1 MSTRIGALEVQ
12 LLADVRQF
20 RADMNAAAGVMG
32 SSADR
37 IGSLAR
43 GLRNTLGGVFGGLS
57 VAFLAREFVQIAD
70 AMAGVESRLKLATR
84 SSSEYKAAQ
93 KDVYR
98 ISQANMAPLAETAT
112 LYARLAD
119 PVRKLGGDT
128 STTATITESFAAA
141 LRISGASSAEASSA
155 TLQFAQAMA
164 GGALRGEEFN
174 AVNEAAPRV
183 MQALEASL
191 GKSRGELRK
200 MAEQGQLTADV
211 VGNALI
217 KQFVALTAEAASMP
231 VTVSGAMTQLQNDVG
246 QFVTTINNATGA
258 TSGLAGIISGVA
270 LLLREFTD
278 AFSLA
283 GSGARTAGADIDL
296 AGLALAAIGRVIE
309 TLVLIGSDVAFVFK
323 GIGLEIGGLAA
334 QAVALVRGDF
344 AEVGAIHRMMKEDA
358 AANRAELDRFQ
369 RSVAGSTDR
378 MLAQR
383 DAMRQGTLST
393 SENTAELGKLMRQ
406 SQGTEPVLR
415 AQAAATTSTAQA
427 QQAAARTAKAQA
439 DELAKA
445 TQAGQ
450 DYLAALQQRLAG
462 VQRELHLGRELTASE
477 KSLAELEE
485 QLRSGKLR
493 LTEAEQARAR
503 ELIVETEAARAS
515 RDLARELVKVRQD
528 EILATLDS
536 AAKIEEQAA
545 EVEAATRAYGL
556 SKTELQ
562 ALERARLDDAL
573 ATAEQRLQ
581 QGLLANLS
589 AEELDG
595 ITMQVEALR
604 RLKQAKEEGWAKE
617 AAEEAAQA
625 AKDTGNE
632 WAKTVTRIEDG
643 LVDALM
649 RAFESGKGFME
660 AFRETLKN
668 AFKTLVLEPTIRAI
682 MRPIAGGIGSF
693 FGANGSATANTG
705 SAGGG
710 LIGWGGGNVLD
721 VSTLPGMGVFSGMGS
736 AASAGWGMTMSGFG
750 GTMAA
755 LEGAG
760 AMLAGGEIAA
770 GLAQGL
776 GALGPY
782 AAAAVALYSIVKSF
796 DKSGTPHMG
805 SVVSTDA
812 AGRQAS
818 VFGDPSTIMDNFSK
832 DMDGALRALSAVSVG
847 AINSLSGAFGGQGG
861 YSSLARFASDNTDPS
876 IAHFRLFRDGQQVGS
891 IGGDSDYMKY
901 TSDATKAF
909 EEYTADV
916 TRLTRDMLQ
925 SLDMPEWARK
935 QFDDLAD
942 NATLEQLAQVA
953 DAVAATAN
961 GLAALRDGLNPLGGI
976 FRQVAGLSSDALY
989 QLTEFA
995 GGIEAL
1001 AQKSAGFVA
1010 NYYSE
1015 DEGAAIQAKAIRDT
1029 LRGAGF
1035 TNADFAGLD
1044 TRAEFRALLESRDV
1058 NTEEGLKQV
1067 AALLN
1072 VADAFAQLTPYF
1084 EKAGKTLNQ
1093 VIAGAPDITTLTAPG
1108 TQSAGSAASTLES
1121 VVSAVTLGNSSIV
1134 TAVTDSSR
1142 MTTAAID
1149 TLRAELTAS
1158 LAVVAGNTRATA
1170 DYTRD
1175 IYEEQALV

>member
-20 RADMNAAAGVMG
+20 RSDMNAAAGVMG

-84 SSSEYKAAQ
+84 SSSEYEAAQ

-141 LRISGASSAEASSA
+141 LRVSGASSAEASSA

-164 GGALRGEEFN
+164 SGALRGEEFN

-217 KQFVALTAEAASMP
+217 KQFVTLTAEAASMP

-258 TSGLAGIISGVA
+258 TTGLAGMISGVA
-270 LLLREFTD
+270 LLLREFTV

-283 GSGARTAGADIDL
+283 GNGARTAGAEIDL
-296 AGLALAAIGRVIE
+296 AGLALAVIGRVIE
-309 TLVLIGSDVAFVFK
+309 TVVLIGSDVVYVFK

-334 QAVALVRGDF
+334 QAAALVRGDF
-344 AEVGAIHRMMKEDA
+344 AQVGAIHQMMKEDA

-369 RSVAGSTDR
+369 QSVAGATDR

-383 DAMRQGTLST
+383 NAMRQGTLST
-393 SENTAELGKLMRQ
+393 SENTAELGRLMRQ

-415 AQAAATTSTAQA
+415 AQASAANLSAEA
-427 QQAAARTAKAQA
+427 QQAAARASKAQA
-439 DELAKA
+439 DELARA
-445 TQAGQ
+445 TKAGQ
-450 DYLAALQQRLAG
+450 DYLAELQQRLAG
-462 VQRELHLGRELTASE
+462 VQRELTLGRELSASE
-477 KSLAELEE
+477 KALAELEE
-485 QLRSGKLR
+485 RLRTGKLR
-493 LTEAEQARAR
+493 LTEAEAARAR

-515 RDLARELVKVRQD
+515 RDLARELIKVRQD
-528 EILATLDS
+528 ETLATLDS
-536 AAKIEEQAA
+536 AAKIEDQAA

-562 ALERARLDDAL
+562 ALERARLADAL

-581 QGLLANLS
+581 QALLSNLS

-595 ITMQVEALR
+595 ITMTVEALR
-604 RLKQAKEEGWAKE
+604 RLKRAKEEGWAKE

-649 RAFESGKGFME
+649 RAFESGKGLME

-693 FGANGSATANTG
+693 FGATG
-705 SAGGG
+705 SANAGGGGGG

-721 VSTLPGMGVFSGMGS
+721 VSKLPGMGVFSGMGS

-796 DKSGTPHMG
+796 DKSGTHHTG
-805 SVVSTDA
+805 SVVGTDA
-812 AGRQAS
+812 KGNQSTLFGDSSTITNNFSRQVDSGLRTLAGLATSAVNSVDQ
-818 VFGDPSTIMDNFSK
+818 VFGGLGGFS
-832 DMDGALRALSAVSVG
+832 SV
-847 AINSLSGAFGGQGG
+847 AK
-861 YSSLARFASDNTDPS
+861 FASDNTD
-876 IAHFRLFRDGQQVGS
+876 AS
-891 IGGDSDYMKY
+891 IGEFFFQRGGTRLARVGQGTDFAKY
-901 TSDATKAF
+901 TKDATAAF
-909 EEYTADV
+909 EDFSNDV
-916 TRLTRDMLQ
+916 ARSTRDMLRAMELPQ
-925 SLDMPEWARK
+925 WARE
-935 QFDDLAD
+935 QLEGLAD
-942 NATLEQLAQVA
+942 DATLQQVAQVA
-953 DAVAATAN
+953 DQIVGTQAALR
-961 GLAALRDGLNPLGGI
+961 GLAAAMAPLGGV
-976 FRQVAGLSSDALY
+976 FHRVAGLSSDALK
-989 QLTEFA
+989 QLTDFA
-995 GGIEAL
+995 GGIEAF
-1001 AQKSAGFVA
+1001 ASKAAGFVA

-1015 DEGAAIQAKAIRDT
+1015 EERAAIQAKNIRDT
-1029 LRGAGF
+1029 LQAAGF
-1035 TNADFAGLD
+1035 TNSDFAGLD
-1044 TRAEFRALLESRDV
+1044 TRAEFRRLVESRDV
-1058 NTEEGLKQV
+1058 STEEGRKQL
-1067 AALLN
+1067 AALLS
-1072 VADAFAQLTPYF
+1072 VAESFAGLTDYF
-1084 EKAGKTLNQ
+1084 TQTGLTLNQ
-1093 VIAGAPDITTLTAPG
+1093 VIAAAPEITRLLAPG
-1108 TQSAGSAASTLES
+1108 TQAGVSAAVGLDA
-1121 VVSAVTLGNSSIV
+1121 VVSALQAGN
-1134 TAVTDSSR
+1134 TAL
-1142 MTTAAID
+1142 TAAIEAANNRLVERLEN
-1149 TLRAELTAS
+1149 LRGDLNS
-1158 LAVVAGNTRATA
+1158 GLATVAGNTGRST
-1170 DYTRD
+1170 DYLRD
-1175 IYEEQALV
+1175 IFESTGP